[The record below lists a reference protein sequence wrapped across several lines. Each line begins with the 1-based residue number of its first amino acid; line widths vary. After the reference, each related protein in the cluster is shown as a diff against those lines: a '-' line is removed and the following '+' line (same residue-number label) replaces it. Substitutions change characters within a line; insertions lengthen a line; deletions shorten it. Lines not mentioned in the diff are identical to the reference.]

1 MDTTKHRSRFRSAT
15 SRTHISLAL
24 QGGGSWGAY
33 TWGALDA
40 LLASR
45 SVAITQL
52 SGTSAGA
59 INAAIVAGALAKGS
73 TAQAR
78 MALRSFWPSIAAPD
92 APEVVRSF
100 LGPLERHWRN
110 SMNDW
115 LLASS
120 LMSPYRATTLGM
132 HPLREAITAHVDI
145 DAIRSKSAPALFV
158 TVTNVKTGLP
168 RVISNRDMSIDTLLA
183 SASLPELFAAVEIDG
198 EHYWDGG
205 YGGNPTLW
213 PMIHSGFGDD
223 LIIVQLLPDRI
234 DDLPTDARSIRR
246 RVGEIVFHS
255 SLVAEMQAIH
265 AMRNLTA
272 PTHAPTRLAE
282 LRFHR
287 IGPPRLALFD
297 EGNASER
304 DRAWL
309 ELLHTEGVAAGRQ
322 FIARHGDDIG
332 VRETLDV
339 GGVYVDSRKPKLQMP
354 ASNRR
359 LNVDTTALS
368 HAA

>member
-1 MDTTKHRSRFRSAT
+1 
-15 SRTHISLAL
+15 
-24 QGGGSWGAY
+24 
-33 TWGALDA
+33 LDA

-73 TAQAR
+73 TAEAR
-78 MALRSFWPSIAAPD
+78 MALRSFWLSIAAPD

-115 LLASS
+115 LLASG
-120 LMSPYRATTLGM
+120 LMSPYIATTLGM

-265 AMRNLTA
+265 AMRNLTE

-297 EGNASER
+297 EGNAIER

-339 GGVYVDSRKPKLQMP
+339 GGVYVDSRKPQLQIP
-354 ASNRR
+354 ASNPR
-359 LNVDTTALS
+359 LNVNITALS
-368 HAA
+368 QAA

>member
-15 SRTHISLAL
+15 SRTPISLAL

-33 TWGALDA
+33 TWGVLDA

-45 SVAITQL
+45 SVGITQL

-78 MALRSFWPSIAAPD
+78 HALRSFWLSIAAPD

-100 LGPLERHWRN
+100 FGPLERHWRN

-115 LLASS
+115 LLASG
-120 LMSPYRATTLGM
+120 LFSPYSSTTLGM
-132 HPLREAITAHVDI
+132 HPLREAIAAHVDI

-158 TVTNVKTGLP
+158 AVTNVKTGLP

-213 PMIHSGFGDD
+213 PMIHSGFGND
-223 LIIVQLLPDRI
+223 LVIVQLLPDRI

-265 AMRNLTA
+265 AMRNLTD
-272 PTHAPTRLAE
+272 APTRLAE
-282 LRFHR
+282 LRLHR

-332 VRETLDV
+332 VRETLDI

-354 ASNRR
+354 ASNPRV
-359 LNVDTTALS
+359 NVNITALPQ
-368 HAA
+368 AA